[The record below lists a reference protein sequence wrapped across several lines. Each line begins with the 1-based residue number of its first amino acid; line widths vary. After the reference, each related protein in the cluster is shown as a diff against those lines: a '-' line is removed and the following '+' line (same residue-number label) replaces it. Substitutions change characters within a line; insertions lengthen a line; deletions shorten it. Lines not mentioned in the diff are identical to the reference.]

1 MPALH
6 QSPADPCGFAALSM
20 ITFEARCR
28 SGHYLAA
35 VAPIS
40 GQGTRTG
47 YQGLVFRQGNKVC
60 DETEQSLEEAIDT
73 AKAYL
78 DWRAEQDFDS

>member
-1 MPALH
+1 
-6 QSPADPCGFAALSM
+6 
-20 ITFEARCR
+20 
-28 SGHYLAA
+28 LAA

-47 YQGLVFRQGNKVC
+47 YQVLVFQQGNEVY
-60 DETEQSLEEAIDT
+60 DETEQSLEEAIET